1 MSPRLGV
8 FLRRAFEHRAG
19 SNAPGVG
26 VWPALLFS
34 ITVHAAFLGVIRE
47 LDVPTR
53 EEAAPTIPIID
64 TIDLTLALFDD
75 EREPAA
81 GLAPMAGVEP
91 VRLNLPAHLPE
102 LPDFE
107 LPTNVSARTPADIVP
122 PAPFQPVGTAS
133 ADGPAEG
140 VSGSGD
146 SGAGSGGSELTTAHV
161 ELFRYVPG
169 NVGAWLKNHERIQR
183 ELERRYPQHMRLSG
197 LEGRVELQLWINEQG
212 TVLRYA
218 VKSASNNAFR
228 KVAEQ
233 VIPLL
238 EIAPPINR
246 GTPVSAVLDLPIVF
260 RIRY

>member
-1 MSPRLGV
+1 MFSRLGV
-8 FLRRAFEHRAG
+8 FLRRAFEHRTG
-19 SNAPGVG
+19 SSAPGFG

-34 ITVHAAFLGVIRE
+34 ISVHAAFLGVIRE

-53 EEAAPTIPIID
+53 EAEPTTPIID
-64 TIDLTLALFDD
+64 TIDLTLALFDA
-75 EREPAA
+75 EREPPA
-81 GLAPMAGVEP
+81 GLAPVAGLEP
-91 VRLNLPAHLPE
+91 VRLNPPVNLPE
-102 LPDFE
+102 LPQFD
-107 LPTNVSARTPADIVP
+107 LPANVSARTPPEIAP
-122 PAPFQPVGTAS
+122 PVAFNPGGAAS
-133 ADGPAEG
+133 ADGSPEG
-140 VSGSGD
+140 TSGSSDG
-146 SGAGSGGSELTTAHV
+146 GAGPGSSEPTTAHV
-161 ELFRYVPG
+161 ELLRYVPG

-228 KVAEQ
+228 RVAEQ